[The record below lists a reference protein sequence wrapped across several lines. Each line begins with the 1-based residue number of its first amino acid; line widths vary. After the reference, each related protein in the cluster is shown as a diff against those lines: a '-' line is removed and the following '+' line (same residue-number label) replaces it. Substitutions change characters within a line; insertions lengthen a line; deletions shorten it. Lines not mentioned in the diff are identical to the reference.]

1 LSFSGESADTATRAD
16 ARHVVAAGSPERWF
30 MRESGLSLAMF
41 ELFALFLVAQSVGE
55 LAV

>member
-1 LSFSGESADTATRAD
+1 M
-16 ARHVVAAGSPERWF
+16 AAGSPERWF

-55 LAV
+55 LAVYKV

>member
-1 LSFSGESADTATRAD
+1 
-16 ARHVVAAGSPERWF
+16 

-55 LAV
+55 LAVYKV